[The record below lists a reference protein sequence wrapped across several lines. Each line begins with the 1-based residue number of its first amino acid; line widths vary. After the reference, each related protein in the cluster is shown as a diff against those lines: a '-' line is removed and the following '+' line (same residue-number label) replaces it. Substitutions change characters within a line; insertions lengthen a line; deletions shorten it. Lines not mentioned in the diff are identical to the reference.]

1 MREKNDILHWC
12 KFFLTGIIETA
23 NKSIQ
28 TFDNIMQLEKQVNEK
43 LKTLGKRNVK
53 AQLVINYMYKKPI
66 INALAVQ
73 KIIGSKNATAYL
85 LLEDLV
91 KLEIIKETT
100 GFQRNRT
107 YIFEE
112 YVKFFR

>member
-1 MREKNDILHWC
+1 MLEELNKN
-12 KFFLTGIIETA
+12 
-23 NKSIQ
+23 
-28 TFDNIMQLEKQVNEK
+28 LEIKVNEK

-91 KLEIIKETT
+91 KLEIIKEIIV
-100 GFQRNRT
+100 RLN
-107 YIFEE
+107 Y
-112 YVKFFR
+112 